1 MAMMQAA
8 AVLLVL
14 LAMQGCV
21 AQGPQV
27 RTHNATAATAVLQ
40 NVSAMNST
48 AHALRRLQLTL
59 VDGDACAIGELQ
71 ESVAKLDLVCCP
83 AASTCPNGSPS
94 TWWVCPSTYAS
105 YGIPN
110 RHTFQPTL
118 YADFNPDPVQMA
130 ARRDAPSPSLG
141 SV

>member
-1 MAMMQAA
+1 MMWPAAWCALLAIHSNPCAAQAEGGDVQGIAA
-8 AVLLVL
+8 A
-14 LAMQGCV
+14 
-21 AQGPQV
+21 
-27 RTHNATAATAVLQ
+27 LQ
-40 NVSAMNST
+40 NANVKAPDD
-48 AHALRRLQLTL
+48 ALGRPRLGDVCDAKQLQDA
-59 VDGDACAIGELQ
+59 VGD
-71 ESVAKLDLVCCP
+71 LDLACCP
-83 AASTCPNGSPS
+83 RGASSCPNGSPS